1 MHFGDLGFGPLARYL
16 LMSKDQSHARLLL
29 KTPPQQIPRTP
40 NPLHLPRA
48 MLFTED
54 EDVGTLISRVRQK
67 IACKGLGKVV
77 LLKDMLRH
85 RV

>member
-1 MHFGDLGFGPLARYL
+1 MHFGDLGFGPLARYF
-16 LMSKDQSHARLLL
+16 LMSKDQSHARLLR
-29 KTPPQQIPRTP
+29 KTLPQQIPTP

-48 MLFTED
+48 MLFIED
-54 EDVGTLISRVRQK
+54 EDVGTLISRIRQK

-77 LLKDMLRH
+77 LLKDVLRH